1 MDLGNTKLRM
11 VHFTKESGSLIS
23 RREMDR
29 RYGLMYVNTKDNLK
43 MDLNMG

>member
-1 MDLGNTKLRM
+1 MGMENTKLKM

-29 RYGLMYVNTKDNLK
+29 RYGLMYANIKDNLK
-43 MDLNMG
+43 MDLNME